1 MDNDVLQQVIA
12 TIRRDIIKNRDFIT
26 EIIENIELTEKNIPK
41 DLIYR
46 IMAEKKA
53 QQVIRPKNNAPHII
67 GTVARPISISEG
79 SQNAKIVSDLLE
91 GNNVYLLGKAGTG
104 KTYTAKALAESVLG
118 QPVYQINCS
127 QWTSP
132 IEIRGGQTIKG
143 YEEGQLIKAWANGG
157 LLILDEL
164 PKLDP
169 NTAGLLNEALADAA
183 MQPTYNDG
191 VVDESTIPTITN
203 GRGEKIMKGQDCTPE
218 ILGKRYDIL
227 SDKEKAKW
235 NSKEDFIK
243 YYQQLRFRF
252 CVIGT
257 GNTDMMT
264 VGNQYSGNQKQDYSL
279 VDRFAGSFYEI
290 KQDEIQE
297 QLLTYT
303 YVYKVS
309 NALRQFLQDN
319 KAPQSI
325 SLRTM
330 LNFNRTYEQQMLNFL
345 GNSPFAD
352 EIFGSDGNL
361 IPPKTIQDSLM
372 SFIGMLEDNL
382 KTKLFSDQNFKEE
395 RDNGWEKDNE
405 DSSVSRPTS
414 PHISSFIKQF
424 KQKYHLDP
432 QSGKQLT
439 DAELTEL
446 SK

>member
-361 IPPKTIQDSLM
+361 IAPKTIQDSLM

-414 PHISSFIKQF
+414 QHISSFIKQF